1 MILVSVPLAKI
12 NESLFHQDK
21 SGTSLNLL
29 LTLDKD
35 KNGDFIVVRAVVHK
49 AFDRGKL
56 DSQCG
61 TWIELG
67 MKSVQGAQ
75 RTFDL
80 AKSEQPPRWAEEQLE
95 FGF

>member
-1 MILVSVPLAKI
+1 MNTDQILAQLGP
-12 NESLFHQDK
+12 FHQDK
-21 SGTSLNLL
+21 SGTYLNLL
-29 LTLDKD
+29 LTYHKD
-35 KNGDFIVVRAVVHK
+35 KNGNFIAVQPVVRK

-56 DSQCG
+56 ASQCG
-61 TWIELG
+61 TWMELG

-80 AKSEQPPRWAEEQLE
+80 AKSKQPPRGAEEQLE